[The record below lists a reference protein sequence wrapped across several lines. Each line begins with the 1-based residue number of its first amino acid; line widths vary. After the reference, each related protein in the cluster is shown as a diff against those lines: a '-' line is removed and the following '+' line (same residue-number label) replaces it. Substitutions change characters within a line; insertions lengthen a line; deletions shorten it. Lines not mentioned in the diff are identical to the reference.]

1 MKKSSS
7 AAPGDSLRT
16 TVWITGDQ
24 CSPYNSALAGCEPAF
39 TRVLMIESTTG
50 ARTRPYHKRKLV
62 LIYAVMRH
70 FARDLRAAGWTVDY
84 HAECADDLGAL
95 ELHLADWQ
103 PERLRLMAQSEFG
116 VTDGLLA
123 LVAGRELPCEVLPH
137 CNFIS
142 EPGDFD
148 RLAKS
153 DSARVTMENFYRGMR
168 KKTGLLMD
176 GSEPVGG
183 AWNYDA
189 ENREPPKAG
198 MRFPAAR
205 AFEPDSITRDVI
217 AMVERQFADHP
228 GTIGTWSLPVDRRD
242 ALALLDDFILNRLDG
257 FGPHQDA
264 MILGERTMNHSL
276 LSAAINVG
284 LLHPLECCE
293 RAELAYRSGEARLQS
308 VEGFIRQVIG
318 WREYIWRIYW
328 KTMPSYRTRN
338 TLAATLPLPRFFWTG
353 ETDMNCLREALAH
366 VRETAYAHHI
376 LRLMIL
382 GNFALIAGFEPQET
396 NDWFWAM
403 FIDGYD
409 WVMVPNVIGM
419 TLHADGGY
427 VGTKPYA
434 ASANYINKM
443 SNYCRPCRYDPKQ
456 TEGEEACPFNS
467 LYWDFLAR
475 NETRFVKNVRMT
487 MVVKNWQR
495 RPDAT
500 KVAIRA
506 RAARVLECLRTNARI

>member
-1 MKKSSS
+1 MKITSS
-7 AAPGDSLRT
+7 AKPRDSLRT

-24 CSPYNSALAGCEPAF
+24 CSPFNSALAGCDPAR
-39 TRVLMIESTTG
+39 TRVLMIESTTH
-50 ARTRPYHKRKLV
+50 ARARPYHKRKLV

-70 FARDLRAAGWTVDY
+70 FADDLRAAGWTVDY
-84 HAECADDLGAL
+84 YASCADDQAAFDA
-95 ELHLADWQ
+95 HLAAWQ
-103 PERLRLMAQSEFG
+103 PQQLRMMAQSEFG
-116 VTDGLLA
+116 VIEGFSALA
-123 LVAGRELPCEVLPH
+123 TERSLPFAVLPH
-137 CNFIS
+137 GNFIS
-142 EPGDFD
+142 EASDFD

-153 DSARVTMENFYRGMR
+153 ESARVTMENFYRGMR
-168 KKTGLLMD
+168 KKTGLLME
-176 GSEPVGG
+176 GSGPVGG
-183 AWNYDA
+183 TWNYDA

-198 MRFPAAR
+198 MRFPTPR
-205 AFEPDSITRDVI
+205 AFEPDPITCDVI
-217 AMVERQFADHP
+217 AMVEREFADHP
-228 GTIGTWSLPVDRRD
+228 GIIGTWSLPVTRRD
-242 ALALLDDFILNRLDG
+242 ALASLDDFILNRLDG

-293 RAELAYRSGEARLQS
+293 RAELAYRCGDARLQS
-308 VEGFIRQVIG
+308 VEGFIRQIIG

-328 KTMPSYRTRN
+328 KMMPAYRTRN
-338 TLAATLPLPRFFWTG
+338 ALDATIPLPRFFWTG
-353 ETDMNCLREALAH
+353 DTDMNCLRESLAH
-366 VRETAYAHHI
+366 VHETAYAHHI

-443 SNYCRPCRYDPKQ
+443 SNYCRPCRYDPKK
-456 TEGEEACPFNS
+456 TEGDDACPFNS

-475 NETRFVKNVRMT
+475 NEVRFAKNVRMA
-487 MVVKNWQR
+487 MAIKNWQR
-495 RPDAT
+495 RPEAA
-500 KVAIRA
+500 KVSVRSQAGRIRA
-506 RAARVLECLRTNARI
+506 RLRDNERI